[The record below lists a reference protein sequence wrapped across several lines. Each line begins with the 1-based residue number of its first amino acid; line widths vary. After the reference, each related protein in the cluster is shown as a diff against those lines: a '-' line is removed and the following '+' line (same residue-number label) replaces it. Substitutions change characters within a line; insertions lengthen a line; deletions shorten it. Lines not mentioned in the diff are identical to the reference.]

1 MAKVPFSKLNLKKID
16 KVQVVTINGLEI
28 EVKQYLPV
36 AEKLELITNVLNNS
50 ADDNNFANP
59 VKTYVLSHL
68 EIIYAYTNLSF
79 TDKQK
84 EDPAKLYDILET
96 NGIIDSIILALPPS
110 EYDNLI
116 EDITSTID
124 AYYKYKNSALGI
136 LEAATTDYK
145 NLDLEASDIQKKI
158 ADPDNLTLLKDVI
171 TKLG

>member
-1 MAKVPFSKLNLKKID
+1 MSRVPFSKLNLKKID
-16 KVQVVTINGLEI
+16 KVQVVTINGLEV

-36 AEKLELITNVLNNS
+36 AEKLELIANVLNNS

-96 NGIIDSIILALPPS
+96 NGIIDSIILAIPPS

-124 AYYKYKNSALGI
+124 AYYKYKNSTLGI

-171 TKLG
+171 TKLD

>member
-1 MAKVPFSKLNLKKID
+1 MSRVPFSKLNLKKID
-16 KVQVVTINGLEI
+16 KLQVVTINGLEV

-36 AEKLELITNVLNNS
+36 AEKLELIANVLNNS

-96 NGIIDSIILALPPS
+96 NGIIDSIILAIPPS

-171 TKLG
+171 TKLD

>member
-1 MAKVPFSKLNLKKID
+1 MSRVPFSKLNLKKID

-36 AEKLELITNVLNNS
+36 AEKLELIANVLNNS

-96 NGIIDSIILALPPS
+96 NGIIDSIILAMPPS

-171 TKLG
+171 TKLD

>member
-1 MAKVPFSKLNLKKID
+1 MPKVPFSKLNLKKID
-16 KVQVVTINGLEI
+16 KVQVVTINGLEV

-36 AEKLELITNVLNNS
+36 AEKLELIANVLNNS

-96 NGIIDSIILALPPS
+96 NGIIDSIILAIPPS

-158 ADPDNLTLLKDVI
+158 ADPDNLTVLKDVI

>member
-1 MAKVPFSKLNLKKID
+1 MPKVPFSKLNLKKID
-16 KVQVVTINGLEI
+16 KVQVVTINGLDV

-36 AEKLELITNVLNNS
+36 AEKLELIANVLNNS

-79 TDKQK
+79 TYKQK

-96 NGIIDSIILALPPS
+96 NGIIDSIILAMPSS

-171 TKLG
+171 TKLD

>member
-16 KVQVVTINGLEI
+16 KVQAITINGLEI

-36 AEKLELITNVLNNS
+36 AEKLELIANVLNNS

-96 NGIIDSIILALPPS
+96 NGIIDSIILAMPPS

-171 TKLG
+171 TKLD

>member
-1 MAKVPFSKLNLKKID
+1 MSRVPFTKLNLKKID

-36 AEKLELITNVLNNS
+36 AEKLELIANVLNNS
-50 ADDNNFANP
+50 ADDNNCTNP
-59 VKTYVLSHL
+59 VNTSVVAHL

-96 NGIIDSIILALPPS
+96 NGIIDSIILAMPPS

-171 TKLG
+171 TKLD

>member
-1 MAKVPFSKLNLKKID
+1 MSKVPFSKLNLKKID
-16 KVQVVTINGLEI
+16 KVQAITINGLEV

-36 AEKLELITNVLNNS
+36 AEKLELIANVLNNS

-59 VKTYVLSHL
+59 VKIYVLSHL

-96 NGIIDSIILALPPS
+96 NGIIDSIILAMPPS

-124 AYYKYKNSALGI
+124 AYYKYKNSTLGI

-171 TKLG
+171 TKLD

>member
-1 MAKVPFSKLNLKKID
+1 MSKVPFSKLNLKKID
-16 KVQVVTINGLEI
+16 KVQVVTINGLEV
-28 EVKQYLPV
+28 EVKQYLPISD
-36 AEKLELITNVLNNS
+36 KIDIITNVIENS

-96 NGIIDSIILALPPS
+96 NGIIDSIILAMPPS

-171 TKLG
+171 TKLD

>member
-1 MAKVPFSKLNLKKID
+1 MAKMPFSKLGLKKVD
-16 KVQVVTINGLEI
+16 EVQTITINDLEV

-36 AEKLELITNVLNNS
+36 AEKLELIANVLNNS

-96 NGIIDSIILALPPS
+96 NRVIDSIILAIPSS
-110 EYDNLI
+110 EYENLI

-158 ADPDNLTLLKDVI
+158 ADPDNLTLLKDVV

>member
-36 AEKLELITNVLNNS
+36 AEKLELIANVLNNS

-84 EDPAKLYDILET
+84 EDPAKLYDILDT
-96 NGIIDSIILALPPS
+96 NGIIDSIILAIPPS

-171 TKLG
+171 TMLD

>member
-16 KVQVVTINGLEI
+16 KVQVVTINGLEV

-36 AEKLELITNVLNNS
+36 AEKLELIANVLNNS

-84 EDPAKLYDILET
+84 EDPAKLYDILDT
-96 NGIIDSIILALPPS
+96 NGIIDSIILAIPPS

-145 NLDLEASDIQKKI
+145 NLDLEASNIQKKI

>member
-1 MAKVPFSKLNLKKID
+1 MAKVPFSRLNLKKID
-16 KVQVVTINGLEI
+16 KVQVVTINGLEV

-36 AEKLELITNVLNNS
+36 AEKLELIANVLNNS

-84 EDPAKLYDILET
+84 EDPAKLYDILDT

>member
-1 MAKVPFSKLNLKKID
+1 MSRVPFSKLNLKKID
-16 KVQVVTINGLEI
+16 KVQVVTINGLEV

-36 AEKLELITNVLNNS
+36 AEKLELIANVLNNS

-84 EDPAKLYDILET
+84 EDPAKLYDILDT
-96 NGIIDSIILALPPS
+96 NGIIDSIILAIPPS

-158 ADPDNLTLLKDVI
+158 ADPDNLTLLKDII
-171 TKLG
+171 TKLD

>member
-1 MAKVPFSKLNLKKID
+1 MAKVPFSRLNLKKID

-36 AEKLELITNVLNNS
+36 AEKLELIANVLNNS

-96 NGIIDSIILALPPS
+96 NGIIDSIILAMPPS

>member
-36 AEKLELITNVLNNS
+36 AEKLELIANVLNNS

-96 NGIIDSIILALPPS
+96 NGIIDSIILAMPPS

>member
-1 MAKVPFSKLNLKKID
+1 MPKVPFSKLNLKKID
-16 KVQVVTINGLEI
+16 KVQVVTINGLEV

-36 AEKLELITNVLNNS
+36 AEKLELIANVLNNS

-59 VKTYVLSHL
+59 VKTYILSHL

-96 NGIIDSIILALPPS
+96 NGIIDSIILAMPPS

-158 ADPDNLTLLKDVI
+158 ADPNNLTLLKDVI
-171 TKLG
+171 TKLD

>member
-16 KVQVVTINGLEI
+16 KVQAITINGLEI

-36 AEKLELITNVLNNS
+36 AEKLELIANVLNNS

-84 EDPAKLYDILET
+84 EDHAKIYDLLET
-96 NGIIDSIILALPPS
+96 NGIIDSIILAMPPS

-171 TKLG
+171 TKLD

>member
-16 KVQVVTINGLEI
+16 KVQAITINGLEI

-36 AEKLELITNVLNNS
+36 AEKLELIANVLNNS

-96 NGIIDSIILALPPS
+96 NGIIDSIILAMPPS

>member
-1 MAKVPFSKLNLKKID
+1 MPKVPFSKLNLKKID
-16 KVQVVTINGLEI
+16 KVQVVTINGLEV

-36 AEKLELITNVLNNS
+36 AEKLELIANVLNNS

-96 NGIIDSIILALPPS
+96 NGIIDSIILAMPPS

-171 TKLG
+171 TRLG

>member
-1 MAKVPFSKLNLKKID
+1 MPKVPFSKLNLKKID

-36 AEKLELITNVLNNS
+36 AEKLELIANVLNNS
-50 ADDNNFANP
+50 ADDNNFAKP

-96 NGIIDSIILALPPS
+96 NGIIDSIILAMPPS

-171 TKLG
+171 TKLD

>member
-1 MAKVPFSKLNLKKID
+1 MPKVPFSKLNLKKID
-16 KVQVVTINGLEI
+16 KVQVVTINGLEV

-36 AEKLELITNVLNNS
+36 AEKLELIANVLNNS

-84 EDPAKLYDILET
+84 EDPAKVYDILET
-96 NGIIDSIILALPPS
+96 NGIIDSIILAMPPS

>member
-1 MAKVPFSKLNLKKID
+1 MAKVPFSRLNLKKID
-16 KVQVVTINGLEI
+16 KVQVVTINGLEV

-36 AEKLELITNVLNNS
+36 AEKLELIANVLNNS

-96 NGIIDSIILALPPS
+96 NGIIDSIILAIPPS

-124 AYYKYKNSALGI
+124 SYYKYKNSALGI

-171 TKLG
+171 TKLD

>member
-16 KVQVVTINGLEI
+16 KVQVVTINGLEV

-36 AEKLELITNVLNNS
+36 AEKLELIANVLNNS

-96 NGIIDSIILALPPS
+96 NRIIDSIILALPPS

>member
-1 MAKVPFSKLNLKKID
+1 MGQKVHPTGARLGIIKDWSSKW
-16 KVQVVTINGLEI
+16 
-28 EVKQYLPV
+28 Y
-36 AEKLELITNVLNNS
+36 

-116 EDITSTID
+116 EDITPTID

>member
-1 MAKVPFSKLNLKKID
+1 MSRVPFSKLNLKKID

-36 AEKLELITNVLNNS
+36 AEKLELIANVLNNS

-96 NGIIDSIILALPPS
+96 NGIIDSIILAMPPS

-124 AYYKYKNSALGI
+124 AYYKYKNSVLGI

-171 TKLG
+171 TKLD

>member
-16 KVQVVTINGLEI
+16 KVQVVTINGLEV

-36 AEKLELITNVLNNS
+36 AEKLELIANVLNNS

-96 NGIIDSIILALPPS
+96 NGIIDSIILAMPPS

-171 TKLG
+171 TELD

>member
-1 MAKVPFSKLNLKKID
+1 MSRVPFTKLNLKKID
-16 KVQVVTINGLEI
+16 KVQVVTINGLEV

-36 AEKLELITNVLNNS
+36 AEKLELIANVLNNS

-96 NGIIDSIILALPPS
+96 NGIIDSIILAMPSS

>member
-16 KVQVVTINGLEI
+16 KVQVVIINGLEI

-36 AEKLELITNVLNNS
+36 AEKLELIANVLNNS

-96 NGIIDSIILALPPS
+96 NGIIDSIILAMPPS

-171 TKLG
+171 TKLD

>member
-1 MAKVPFSKLNLKKID
+1 MPKVPFSKLNLKKID
-16 KVQVVTINGLEI
+16 KVQVVTINGLEV

-36 AEKLELITNVLNNS
+36 AEKLELIANVLNNS

-84 EDPAKLYDILET
+84 EDPAKLYDILDT

-145 NLDLEASDIQKKI
+145 NLDLEASNIQKKI

>member
-1 MAKVPFSKLNLKKID
+1 MSRVPFSKLNLKKID
-16 KVQVVTINGLEI
+16 KVQVVTINGLEV

-36 AEKLELITNVLNNS
+36 AEKLELIANVLNNS

-84 EDPAKLYDILET
+84 EDPAKLYDMLET
-96 NGIIDSIILALPPS
+96 NGIIDSIILAIPPS

-171 TKLG
+171 TKLD

>member
-1 MAKVPFSKLNLKKID
+1 MSRVPFTKLNLKKID
-16 KVQVVTINGLEI
+16 KVQVVTINGLEV

-36 AEKLELITNVLNNS
+36 AEKLELIANVLNNS

-96 NGIIDSIILALPPS
+96 NGIIDSIILAMPPS

>member
-1 MAKVPFSKLNLKKID
+1 MPKVPFSKLNLKKID
-16 KVQVVTINGLEI
+16 KVQVVTINGLEV

-36 AEKLELITNVLNNS
+36 AEKLELIANVLNNS

-96 NGIIDSIILALPPS
+96 NGIIDSIILAMPPS

-124 AYYKYKNSALGI
+124 AYYKYKNSTLGI

-171 TKLG
+171 TKLD

>member
-1 MAKVPFSKLNLKKID
+1 MPKVPFSKLNLKKID
-16 KVQVVTINGLEI
+16 KVQVITINGLEV

-36 AEKLELITNVLNNS
+36 AEKLELIANVLNNS

-96 NGIIDSIILALPPS
+96 NGIIDSIILAMPPS

>member
-16 KVQVVTINGLEI
+16 KVQVVTINGLEV

-36 AEKLELITNVLNNS
+36 AEKLELIANVLNNS

-84 EDPAKLYDILET
+84 EDPAKLYDILDT
-96 NGIIDSIILALPPS
+96 NGIIDSIILAIPPS

>member
-1 MAKVPFSKLNLKKID
+1 MPKMPFSKLNLKKID

-36 AEKLELITNVLNNS
+36 AEKLELIANVLNNS

-96 NGIIDSIILALPPS
+96 NGIIDSIILAMPPS

>member
-1 MAKVPFSKLNLKKID
+1 MAKVPFSRLNLKKID

-36 AEKLELITNVLNNS
+36 AEKLELIANVLNNS

-59 VKTYVLSHL
+59 VKTYILSHL

-84 EDPAKLYDILET
+84 EDPAKLYDILDT

-171 TKLG
+171 TKLD

>member
-1 MAKVPFSKLNLKKID
+1 MPKVPFSKLNLKKID
-16 KVQVVTINGLEI
+16 KVQAITINGLEI

-36 AEKLELITNVLNNS
+36 AEKLELIANVLNNS

-96 NGIIDSIILALPPS
+96 NGIIDSIILAMPPS

>member
-36 AEKLELITNVLNNS
+36 AEKLELIANVLNNS

-96 NGIIDSIILALPPS
+96 NGIIDSIILAMPPS

-171 TKLG
+171 TKLD

>member
-1 MAKVPFSKLNLKKID
+1 MPKVPFSKLNLKKID
-16 KVQVVTINGLEI
+16 KVQVVTINGLEV

-36 AEKLELITNVLNNS
+36 AEKLELIANVLNNS

-171 TKLG
+171 TKLD